1 MSITRTTT
9 RRSQRRLGRTD
20 VVYRTASGQTLIATA
35 PSGRPQRRWLRAHPT
50 G

>member
-1 MSITRTTT
+1 MTITRTNT
-9 RRSQRRLGRTD
+9 RRTQRRLGRTD